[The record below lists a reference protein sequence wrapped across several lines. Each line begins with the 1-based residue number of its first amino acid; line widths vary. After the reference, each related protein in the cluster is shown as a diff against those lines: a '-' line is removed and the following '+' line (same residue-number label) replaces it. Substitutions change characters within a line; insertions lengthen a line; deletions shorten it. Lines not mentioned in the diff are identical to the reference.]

1 MTELRDVRLRKA
13 LEEAPDAGVQ
23 PRARTRDA
31 IRGAAHDAVTPT
43 WRRWWR
49 RGGKAGTPWAAA
61 FATVAIATLVVVM
74 WEGQEVPGA
83 RPEDTVAQG
92 PAAAAPVRPEAGVA
106 PAAAPVPAPLPAPAA
121 APQPQALPAPATQP
135 RPRVQERVRA
145 GRVEPAPAPSPAPS
159 PAPAPAPALADAA
172 APLAEAPA
180 ATQAARDEARSAPAA
195 APSAPPP
202 PAAAAAPQ
210 RQTAPAAPAPY
221 LRAAAPIMDWTQVR
235 IEASGRSVVVPLAQ
249 AGRLPALV
257 TRLLQA
263 EAESGRPA
271 AGASLRLE
279 LARGDEALGVLE
291 KVGERWRWTPLRDAQ
306 QARTLRADPAL
317 SEAVREEAEALLR
330 R

>member
-13 LEEAPDAGVQ
+13 LEEAPDAGAR
-23 PRARTRDA
+23 PHARTRDA
-31 IRGAAHDAVTPT
+31 IRGAAHDAVTPA

-49 RGGKAGTPWAAA
+49 RGGQGGTPWAAA
-61 FATVAIATLVVVM
+61 FATIALATLVVVM

-83 RPEDTVAQG
+83 RPEATVAQAPA
-92 PAAAAPVRPEAGVA
+92 PAAPMRPEAGVA

-135 RPRVQERVRA
+135 RPRVQ
-145 GRVEPAPAPSPAPS
+145 GRVEPAPASLSAAAPAAPAPP
-159 PAPAPAPALADAA
+159 PAPAPAPADAA

-202 PAAAAAPQ
+202 SVAAAAPQ
-210 RQTAPAAPAPY
+210 RQAAPAAPGAF
-221 LRAAAPIMDWTQVR
+221 LRAAPPAVEWTQVR
-235 IEASGRSVVVPLAQ
+235 IEANGRSVVVPLAQ

-263 EAESGRPA
+263 EAEPGGPA
-271 AGASLRLE
+271 AGTSLRLE